1 MSDSALDDLR
11 QPQNEKRKSSFMKR
25 LLSGAALLL
34 LAFLFIPLGGLPLFL
49 LTLALSLLGL
59 FELYRAFS
67 LERTALGGLGCLAL
81 LLSYL
86 LLYLGREELL
96 LMLLIL
102 SLMAMLSLYV
112 LSYPKYHIDSVSE
125 CFFGLVYAGLM
136 MSYLYLTRMLPDG
149 KILSWLILLSS
160 WGTDTFAY
168 CAGMLFG
175 RTKMTPVL
183 SPKKTVEGAIGGV
196 IGASAL
202 GFFYALLFRRYFTA
216 VERPEIIS
224 AVSSAA
230 ASLISM
236 AGDLAASG
244 IKRDRGIK
252 DYGRLIPGHGGILDR
267 FDSMLFTAP
276 TVYYALRFL
285 SF

>member
-25 LLSGAALLL
+25 LLSGAVLLL

-49 LTLALSLLGL
+49 LTLSLSLLGL

-67 LERTALGGLGCLAL
+67 LEGTALGGLGYLSL

-102 SLMAMLSLYV
+102 SLMLSLYV

-125 CFFGLVYAGLM
+125 SFFGLVYAGLM
-136 MSYLYLTRMLPDG
+136 MSYLYRTRTLPDG

-183 SPKKTVEGAIGGV
+183 SPKKTVEGAIGGG

>member
-102 SLMAMLSLYV
+102 SLMAMLSL
-112 LSYPKYHIDSVSE
+112 SYPKYHIDSVSE

-136 MSYLYLTRMLPDG
+136 MSYLYRTRMLPDG

-183 SPKKTVEGAIGGV
+183 SPKKTVEGAIGGG

>member
-1 MSDSALDDLR
+1 
-11 QPQNEKRKSSFMKR
+11 MKR

-49 LTLALSLLGL
+49 LTLSLSLLGL

-67 LERTALGGLGCLAL
+67 LEGTALGGLGYLAL

-96 LMLLIL
+96 PMLLIL

-125 CFFGLVYAGLM
+125 SFFGLVYAGLM
-136 MSYLYLTRMLPDG
+136 MSYLYRTRMLPDG

-196 IGASAL
+196 IGASMTRA
-202 GFFYALLFRRYFTA
+202 
-216 VERPEIIS
+216 S
-224 AVSSAA
+224 A
-230 ASLISM
+230 
-236 AGDLAASG
+236 
-244 IKRDRGIK
+244 
-252 DYGRLIPGHGGILDR
+252 PG
-267 FDSMLFTAP
+267 P
-276 TVYYALRFL
+276 
-285 SF
+285 